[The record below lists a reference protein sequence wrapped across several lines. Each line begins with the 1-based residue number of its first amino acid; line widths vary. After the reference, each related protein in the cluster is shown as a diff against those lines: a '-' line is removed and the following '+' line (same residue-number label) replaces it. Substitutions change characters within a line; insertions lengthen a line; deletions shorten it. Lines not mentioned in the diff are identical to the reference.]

1 MNRKYIYCSRKAGG
15 YVSDKKQ
22 TLICYQI
29 MHMERLVAEVTT
41 LGKVRIFESEFL
53 PYDLYLEEEE
63 DLDTCINNLS
73 NFYYWC
79 ASRMLPLDRKYAKD
93 ILNSIGMVQ
102 AVTDRIGRRL
112 PCLIIAFRLQ
122 MYTG

>member
-1 MNRKYIYCSRKAGG
+1 MS
-15 YVSDKKQ
+15 VVKKQ

-63 DLDTCINNLS
+63 DLDTCINNIR
-73 NFYYWC
+73 C
-79 ASRMLPLDRKYAKD
+79 
-93 ILNSIGMVQ
+93 ILWQ
-102 AVTDRIGRRL
+102 
-112 PCLIIAFRLQ
+112 
-122 MYTG
+122 